1 MAVLME
7 NNADPNIQ
15 DKEVKIYSYI
25 HKSPHTHTPVCVILV
40 LDTTA
45 VIMAA
50 LYLLWVLRGGLLST
64 GHVTTAIWML

>member
-15 DKEVKIYSYI
+15 DKEVKIYTYI
-25 HKSPHTHTPVCVILV
+25 HKSPHIPVCVILV

-50 LYLLWVLRGGLLST
+50 LFLLWVHRGGLLST